1 MKEIIEKKNKKL
13 FTLRKIYDIMV
24 PIDKDFLKRMI
35 LKLINGQSLSSN
47 EERRIWEIIDD
58 A

>member
-24 PIDKDFLKRMI
+24 SIDKDFLKRMI

>member
-35 LKLINGQSLSSN
+35 LKLISGQPLSVN
-47 EERRIWEIIDD
+47 EEKRIWEIIDD

>member
-1 MKEIIEKKNKKL
+1 MKEIVEKKSKKL

-24 PIDKDFLKRMI
+24 SIDKDFLKRMI
-35 LKLINGQSLSSN
+35 LKLINGQSLSNN

>member
-1 MKEIIEKKNKKL
+1 MKEIVEKKSKKL

-24 PIDKDFLKRMI
+24 SIDKDFLKRMI
-35 LKLINGQSLSSN
+35 LKLISGQPLSVN
-47 EERRIWEIIDD
+47 EEKRIWEIIDD

>member
-1 MKEIIEKKNKKL
+1 MKEIVEKKSKKL

-24 PIDKDFLKRMI
+24 SIDKDFLKRMI

>member
-1 MKEIIEKKNKKL
+1 MI
-13 FTLRKIYDIMV
+13 

-35 LKLINGQSLSSN
+35 LKLINGQSLSNN

>member
-1 MKEIIEKKNKKL
+1 
-13 FTLRKIYDIMV
+13 MV

-35 LKLINGQSLSSN
+35 LKLISGQPLSVN
-47 EERRIWEIIDD
+47 EEKRIWEIIDD

>member
-1 MKEIIEKKNKKL
+1 MKEIVEKKSKKL

-24 PIDKDFLKRMI
+24 SIDKDFLKRMI

-47 EERRIWEIIDD
+47 EEKRIWEIIDD

>member
-1 MKEIIEKKNKKL
+1 MKEIVEKKNKKL
-13 FTLRKIYDIMV
+13 FTLRKICDIMI

-35 LKLINGQSLSSN
+35 LKLINGQSLSNN

>member
-24 PIDKDFLKRMI
+24 SIDKDFLKRMI

-47 EERRIWEIIDD
+47 EEKRIWEIIDD

>member
-24 PIDKDFLKRMI
+24 SIDKDFLKRMI
-35 LKLINGQSLSSN
+35 LKLINGQSLSNN

>member
-1 MKEIIEKKNKKL
+1 MKEIVEKKSKKL

-24 PIDKDFLKRMI
+24 SIDKDFLKRMI

-47 EERRIWEIIDD
+47 EERRIWEIIDN

>member
-1 MKEIIEKKNKKL
+1 L

-35 LKLINGQSLSSN
+35 LKLISGQPLSVN
-47 EERRIWEIIDD
+47 EEKRIWEIIDD

>member
-1 MKEIIEKKNKKL
+1 MKEIVEKKNKKL

-35 LKLINGQSLSSN
+35 LKLISGQPLSVN
-47 EERRIWEIIDD
+47 EEKRIWEIIDD

>member
-13 FTLRKIYDIMV
+13 FTLRKICDIMI

>member
-24 PIDKDFLKRMI
+24 SIDKDFLKRMI

-47 EERRIWEIIDD
+47 EERRIWEIIDN